1 MKVLDLAEFFS
12 ERGGGV
18 RAYLTQ
24 LLREGAVRGHQMV
37 VVAPGPRDEDLAVEG
52 GRIVRLRGPA
62 MPYDPSYHWLT
73 RVRDARALIT
83 RERPDVLQA
92 SAPYIAAPVVATLDA
107 PLRVLVVHSDFL
119 EAYARPVLRALVGRR
134 GAEVALRGPWSLF
147 ARGASRFDLT
157 VVAGPWLAEKL
168 RRHGV
173 PRVACV
179 PFGIDH
185 ARFSP
190 AHRSEQLRAEL
201 LGPLARDPAA
211 RLVVLAGRLAVE
223 KRAAL
228 ALKALARVHREI
240 PVSVLM
246 LGDGPERPRL
256 EALAARLG
264 LCAQFTGFLKD
275 RERYAR
281 CLASADV
288 LVHACAVE
296 TFGFVVAEALASG
309 TPVVVPD
316 AGGAADF
323 VDDACAERFDHDGGE
338 VAAAVAIVRLL
349 RRPPGAL
356 RESAVRAGARVPAAS
371 SHFDAL
377 FALYA
382 RCLRDGVA
390 KALEDA

>member
-1 MKVLDLAEFFS
+1 
-12 ERGGGV
+12 
-18 RAYLTQ
+18 
-24 LLREGAVRGHQMV
+24 
-37 VVAPGPRDEDLAVEG
+37 
-52 GRIVRLRGPA
+52 
-62 MPYDPSYHWLT
+62 
-73 RVRDARALIT
+73 
-83 RERPDVLQA
+83 
-92 SAPYIAAPVVATLDA
+92 
-107 PLRVLVVHSDFL
+107 VVHSDFL

-349 RRPPGAL
+349 RRPPGPL
-356 RESAVRAGARVPAAS
+356 RESAVRAGARVPAAA